1 MRRSEFA
8 LEIKRI
14 VWRLFSVALLI
25 AVISGANVVSCS
37 GAELTKVYAGYGGI
51 AGYQLPLWVNKEADI
66 SKKYRIDL
74 QPLLISGGALGMQA
88 LLANSIQISQNSA
101 SAAGSAPLRGA
112 PPGLIA
118 PLANRM
124 SAPAV

>member
-25 AVISGANVVSCS
+25 AVVSGANVVSCS
-37 GAELTKVYAGYGGI
+37 GAELIRVYAGYGGI

-66 SKKYRIDL
+66 SKKYGIDIE
-74 QPLLISGGALGMQA
+74 PLLISGGALCMQA
-88 LLANSIQISQNSA
+88 LLANRIQINQDSA
-101 SAAGSAPLRGA
+101 SAAGNSSL
-112 PPGLIA
+112 
-118 PLANRM
+118 
-124 SAPAV
+124 